1 MKRIQALCALAALLI
16 AGCEDPIDNGGGD
29 NGGGNGSI
37 VTPTVEVTL
46 PELADTDDDISNTTF
61 ARTVTVTFS
70 TAANATVEG
79 TSDSFAVTIDG
90 NRVTIVN
97 NGTEA
102 VKYLIVLTRYFRRF
116 PRLLVS
122 RCFGFGLPFS

>member
-1 MKRIQALCALAALLI
+1 MKRIQALCALTALLI

-70 TAANATVEG
+70 TAADATVDG
-79 TSDSFAVTIDG
+79 TSD
-90 NRVTIVN
+90 N
-97 NGTEA
+97 
-102 VKYLIVLTRYFRRF
+102 
-116 PRLLVS
+116 
-122 RCFGFGLPFS
+122 